1 MTIEKPYCPCVM
13 EPDSEDC
20 EGQVTWDR
28 TLLAYTCDTH
38 RVLTMQPSL
47 EMPNLFGE
55 DIA

>member
-1 MTIEKPYCPCVM
+1 MIIEKPYCPCVM

-38 RVLTMQPSL
+38 RVLTVQPSL
-47 EMPNLFGE
+47 GSDVNA
-55 DIA
+55 DD